1 MALLNPRFLLPG
13 DHPGEAAHWTL
24 TAFTSLERF
33 AGFGPEPCQAC
44 EGFERWTEL
53 LRDLDTIV
61 IAFALFDALPEAV
74 EDFEDAWQNDAYLF
88 ELPTGHIIRAAFDGK
103 TEEDLETGWL
113 NDLFAWLWEDVP
125 SVTAVF
131 DGDPRE
137 DFETMSRSCP
147 APFRWRCGSKCEGP
161 ECISSCRGFESTGFP
176 LLKVRNE

>member
-24 TAFTSLERF
+24 TVFTSLERF
-33 AGFGPEPCQAC
+33 AGFGPEPYQAC

-53 LRDLDTIV
+53 LRDIDAVV

-88 ELPTGHIIRAAFDGK
+88 ELPTGHIIRAAFGGK
-103 TEEDLETGWL
+103 AEEDLETGWQ
-113 NDLFAWLWEDVP
+113 NDLFAWLWEEVP

-137 DFETMSRSCP
+137 DFEEG
-147 APFRWRCGSKCEGP
+147 WRGNENFAWSWSDVSDEMALFNDGIDDN
-161 ECISSCRGFESTGFP
+161 EDFEW
-176 LLKVRNE
+176 NW

>member
-33 AGFGPEPCQAC
+33 TGFGPEPYQAC

-53 LRDLDTIV
+53 LRDLDAIV

-74 EDFEDAWQNDAYLF
+74 EDFEDAWQNDIYLF

-103 TEEDLETGWL
+103 AEEDLETSWL

-131 DGDPRE
+131 DGDPHE
-137 DFETMSRSCP
+137 DFEEG
-147 APFRWRCGSKCEGP
+147 WRGNENFAWSWSDVSDEMALFNDGIDDN
-161 ECISSCRGFESTGFP
+161 EDFEW
-176 LLKVRNE
+176 NW

>member
-33 AGFGPEPCQAC
+33 AGFGPEPYQAC
-44 EGFERWTEL
+44 EGFDRWTEL
-53 LRDLDTIV
+53 LRDLDAVV

-103 TEEDLETGWL
+103 AEEDLETGWQ

>member
-33 AGFGPEPCQAC
+33 AGFGPEPYQAC

-53 LRDLDTIV
+53 LRDIDAVV

-131 DGDPRE
+131 ESDPHENFESHWKGNEAFAWVWEDVPSAGAWFDNGVKPFE
-137 DFETMSRSCP
+137 DFEGDWDD
-147 APFRWRCGSKCEGP
+147 A
-161 ECISSCRGFESTGFP
+161 
-176 LLKVRNE
+176 